1 MLGEAWGMLGNA
13 SGRLWEAWGM
23 LGNALGR
30 LGDAW
35 GRLEEF
41 CVNALGSLGEAWG
54 ILGNEAWG
62 GLGLSG
68 PHPAR
73 RKNAFRTILHFNVCV
88 VQLAIEPF
96 MCNLDL

>member
-1 MLGEAWGMLGNA
+1 MCVCDSLSGSLWASLGKLGMLGEAWGMLGND
-13 SGRLWEAWGM
+13 SWRLWEAWGM

-73 RKNAFRTILHFNVCV
+73 R
-88 VQLAIEPF
+88 
-96 MCNLDL
+96 